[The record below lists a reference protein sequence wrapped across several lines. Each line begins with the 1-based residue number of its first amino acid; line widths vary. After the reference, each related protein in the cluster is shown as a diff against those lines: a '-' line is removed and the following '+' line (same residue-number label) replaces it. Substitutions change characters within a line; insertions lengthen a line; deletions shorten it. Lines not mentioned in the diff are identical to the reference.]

1 MLPTHPDRL
10 TDTEF
15 DQWIRRLVDTAE
27 PEGTLLD
34 YKREI
39 NASKQSDRRELAKDV
54 ASFANEV
61 GGTIIYGIPE
71 QQGQPQ
77 AAPVPVRPYGID
89 PVPGLEQNLENIL
102 STTIA
107 PLLPEYRI
115 RRVDLSEYPGK
126 FCYVVWAPESWAGPH
141 MVHGYRD
148 GRFYRRGQFRSVIMS
163 ERDVE
168 ERYRRR
174 LLMRNAAD
182 QFVESEDALYLD
194 RFYQHNQATTILM
207 VVPLMLI
214 PNRVVFTEP
223 RLREWLLK
231 HALYQGWKPS
241 MQGVRTCRDW
251 GAPGDRTDVE
261 LHHNGALV
269 AWRYT
274 EADIEQQAIKIA
286 SVPELDESGRILE
299 LAASFYQHIE
309 YAGPLTIHL
318 TVHCLPN
325 HTLHLSTH
333 RSKSLPLEPR
343 DTNLRM
349 RIEPSAAQLIAD
361 IKAVKDDLADEFC
374 RAFGMWEAR

>member
-89 PVPGLEQNLENIL
+89 PVPGL
-102 STTIA
+102 
-107 PLLPEYRI
+107 
-115 RRVDLSEYPGK
+115 
-126 FCYVVWAPESWAGPH
+126 
-141 MVHGYRD
+141 
-148 GRFYRRGQFRSVIMS
+148 FRSVIMS

-299 LAASFYQHIE
+299 LAAAFYQHIE